1 MKTKCDEKMIRNEK
15 LTEIQA
21 VTIVEESCQFRVNKA
36 CITQEIYY
44 FIEDPLEELASL
56 RQEQLQARLEYFSQV
71 VQVMIENEQIE
82 VNNCPVQR
90 YLVDIKLKFLNSNH
104 QLPILSILIESQ
116 HHQLLKGET
125 NRIVLRRQEEI
136 KTHEI
141 TESWVTP
148 GLIER
153 AVRVNLLRAPND
165 PTIMETICGSRVDFD
180 NGETRVVGG
189 TDIIEFQYSENW
201 GEIKEISLE
210 KTHRS
215 LS

>member
-1 MKTKCDEKMIRNEK
+1 MIRNEK
-15 LTEIQA
+15 LAEIQA
-21 VTIVEESCQFRVNKA
+21 VKIMEESCQFRVSKE

-44 FIEDPLEELASL
+44 FIEDPLEELAAL
-56 RQEQLQARLEYFSQV
+56 RQGQLQARLDYFSQV
-71 VQVMIENEQIE
+71 VQLMLDNEQIE

-90 YLVDIKLKFLNSNH
+90 YVVDIQLKYLNSNH
-104 QLPILSILIESQ
+104 QLPILSISVESQ
-116 HHQLLKGET
+116 HHQLLEGET

-141 TESWVTP
+141 TESWITP

-153 AVRVNLLRAPND
+153 AVRVNLLRPRND

-180 NGETRVVGG
+180 NGETRVAGG

-201 GEIKEISLE
+201 GEVKEISLE
-210 KTHRS
+210 KIHHGLFSRITRKK
-215 LS
+215 

>member
-1 MKTKCDEKMIRNEK
+1 MIRNEK
-15 LTEIQA
+15 VAEIQA
-21 VTIVEESCQFRVNKA
+21 VTIVEESCQFRINKD

-56 RQEQLQARLEYFSQV
+56 EQGQLQARLDYFSQV
-71 VQVMIENEQIE
+71 VQVMLDNEQIE
-82 VNNCPVQR
+82 VNNCPIQR
-90 YLVDIKLKFLNSNH
+90 YLVDIKLKFLNSNY
-104 QLPILSILIESQ
+104 QLPILNILVESQ
-116 HHQLLKGET
+116 HHQLLEGET

-141 TESWVTP
+141 TESWITP

-153 AVRVNLLRAPND
+153 AVRVNLLRPQND
-165 PTIMETICGSRVDFD
+165 PTIMETVCGSRVDFD
-180 NGETRVVGG
+180 NGETRVAGG

-215 LS
+215 LLDRISRKK